1 MTGCY
6 RLDCKFWNVHN
17 LDAAGCN
24 MVIPLESDLIRMGHL
39 ADVRAPTEI

>member
-6 RLDCKFWNVHN
+6 RLYCQFWNVQK

-24 MVIPLESDLIRMGHL
+24 MVILLVSDLIRMGHL